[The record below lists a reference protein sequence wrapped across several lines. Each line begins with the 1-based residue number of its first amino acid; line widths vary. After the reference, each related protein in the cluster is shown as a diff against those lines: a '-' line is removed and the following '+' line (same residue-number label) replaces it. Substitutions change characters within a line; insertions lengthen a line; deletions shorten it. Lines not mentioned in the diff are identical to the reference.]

1 MGDFFKRILNLFRSD
16 SERVEPAVMKYL
28 IVGLGN
34 IGAEYAG
41 TRHNMGFAVADALVE
56 QAGVSFAT
64 QRYGAVAEMRVKN
77 QQLLVL
83 KPSTY
88 MNLSGDAVRYWAQKE
103 KIALDHILVIVDD
116 IALPFGAIRLRGK
129 GADGGHNG
137 LKSIDQQMQSQNYAR
152 LRFGIGNDFPRGA
165 QIDYVLS
172 RPSADEEA
180 ILPERAK
187 VAAEAVKAFCLSGL
201 DFAMTHYNN
210 K

>member
-1 MGDFFKRILNLFRSD
+1 
-16 SERVEPAVMKYL
+16 MKYL

-41 TRHNMGFAVADALVE
+41 TRHNMGFVVADAL
-56 QAGVSFAT
+56 AASANVSFASR
-64 QRYGAVAEMRVKN
+64 RYGAVAEMRVKN
-77 QQLLVL
+77 QQLVVL

-137 LKSIDQQMQSQNYAR
+137 LKSIDASLQSQNYAR
-152 LRFGIGNDFPRGA
+152 LRFGIGSDFPRGA
-165 QIDYVLS
+165 QVDYVLGP
-172 RPSADEEA
+172 PSDEELA
-180 ILPERAK
+180 ILPDRAK
-187 VAAEAVKAFCLSGL
+187 VAVDAIKAFCLSGI